1 MRHKIKIAV
10 GCVLIITGFL
20 ATNIAVGQL
29 TSLQN
34 DTRTKCTSLIIDGG
48 EKTVGREDGNY
59 KTAEKFLTDDEIYAE
74 IQESCYSTPVIE
86 AMLNDGR
93 LLGYVDQLK
102 AEGWIPQDFTP
113 AGSKSSNT
121 SSAEAKTETPAE
133 TATETSTSDDK
144 QPEKTEKNNKSETK
158 TETKKEPTQEEI
170 DAAWE
175 ETERVEATCIED
187 GKIVYTNSITG
198 DTKEESIPADGHD
211 YEVTD
216 TTEAAC
222 TEDGKNTYTCKVCG
236 DSYEEAIPATGHTEG
251 EWRVTKEAGL
261 FSTGSKEVACEKC
274 GEVLDTEVIPQT
286 CPLPLAAVIG
296 IVVAVVAVLGI
307 VIIVV
312 KKRNK
317 NRQMEK

>member
-1 MRHKIKIAV
+1 MRHKIKIVV

-34 DTRTKCTSLIIDGG
+34 DTHTKCSGIVIDGG
-48 EKTVGREDGNY
+48 EKTVGHRDNEY
-59 KTAEKFLTDDEIYAE
+59 KVAEKYETDAEIYE
-74 IQESCYSTPVIE
+74 DIQSNSFSTQIIE
-86 AMLNDGR
+86 TMINDGY

-113 AGSKSSNT
+113 A
-121 SSAEAKTETPAE
+121 ETPN
-133 TATETSTSDDK
+133 ETSTSDNK
-144 QPEKTEKNNKSETK
+144 QPEKTETK

-175 ETERVEATCIED
+175 ETERVEATCTED
-187 GKIVYTNSITG
+187 GKIVYNNSITG
-198 DTKEESIPADGHD
+198 DTKEESIPASGHD

-216 TTEAAC
+216 ATEAAC

-251 EWRVTKEAGL
+251 EWKVTKEAGL
-261 FSTGSKEVACEKC
+261 FSTGSKEVTCEKC
-274 GEVLDTEVIPQT
+274 GEILDTEEIPQT
-286 CPLPLAAVIG
+286 CPLPLAVVIG
-296 IVVAVVAVLGI
+296 VVVAVV
-307 VIIVV
+307 VIIGVIVV
-312 KKRNK
+312 LVRRRK
-317 NRQMEK
+317 NI

>member
-34 DTRTKCTSLIIDGG
+34 DTRTKCEGIVIDGG
-48 EKTVGREDGNY
+48 EKTVGRNDADYTLFEEYG
-59 KTAEKFLTDDEIYAE
+59 TDAEIYACIE
-74 IQESCYSTPVIE
+74 DGYFSTPVIE
-86 AMLNDGR
+86 KILNDGR
-93 LLGYVDQLK
+93 CLGYVEQLK

-113 AGSKSSNT
+113 AGSKSQNT

-133 TATETSTSDDK
+133 TSNETSTTDNK

-175 ETERVEATCIED
+175 ETERVEATCTED

-198 DTKEESIPADGHD
+198 DTKEESIPASGHD

-251 EWRVTKEAGL
+251 EWKVTKEAGL
-261 FSTGSKEVACEKC
+261 FSTGSKEVTCEKC
-274 GEVLDTEVIPQT
+274 GEVLDTEEIPQT

-296 IVVAVVAVLGI
+296 IVVAVV
-307 VIIVV
+307 VIIGVIVV
-312 KKRNK
+312 LVRRRK
-317 NRQMEK
+317 NI

>member
-1 MRHKIKIAV
+1 MRHKIKIVV

-34 DTRTKCTSLIIDGG
+34 DTRTKCSGIVTEGG
-48 EKTVGREDGNY
+48 EKTVGREDGSY
-59 KTAEKFLTDDEIYAE
+59 RTMEKYATDEEIYACIE
-74 IQESCYSTPVIE
+74 DAYFSTPVIE
-86 AMLNDGR
+86 QILNDGR
-93 LLGYVDQLK
+93 CLAYVDQLK

-121 SSAEAKTETPAE
+121 SSVEAKPETPAE
-133 TATETSTSDDK
+133 TSNETSASDNK

-175 ETERVEATCIED
+175 ETERVEATCTED

-198 DTKEESIPADGHD
+198 DTKEESIPTTGHD

-236 DSYEEAIPATGHTEG
+236 DAYEEAIPATGHTEG
-251 EWRVTKEAGL
+251 EWKVTKEAGL
-261 FSTGSKEVACEKC
+261 FSTGSKEVTCEKC
-274 GEVLDTEVIPQT
+274 GEVLDTAEIPQT

-296 IVVAVVAVLGI
+296 IVVAVV
-307 VIIVV
+307 VIIGVIVV
-312 KKRNK
+312 LVRRRK
-317 NRQMEK
+317 NI

>member
-1 MRHKIKIAV
+1 MRHKIKIVV

-34 DTRTKCTSLIIDGG
+34 DTHTKCSGIVIDGG
-48 EKTVGREDGNY
+48 EKTVGHRDNEY
-59 KTAEKFLTDDEIYAE
+59 KVAEKYETDAEIYE
-74 IQESCYSTPVIE
+74 DIQSNSFSTQIIE
-86 AMLNDGR
+86 TMINDGY

-113 AGSKSSNT
+113 A
-121 SSAEAKTETPAE
+121 ETPN
-133 TATETSTSDDK
+133 ETSTSDNK
-144 QPEKTEKNNKSETK
+144 QPEKTETK

-175 ETERVEATCIED
+175 ETERVEATCTED
-187 GKIVYTNSITG
+187 GKIVYNNSITG
-198 DTKEESIPADGHD
+198 DTKEESIPASGHD

-216 TTEAAC
+216 ATEAAC

-251 EWRVTKEAGL
+251 EWKVTKEAGL
-261 FSTGSKEVACEKC
+261 FSTGSKAVTCEKC
-274 GEVLDTEVIPQT
+274 GEILDTEEIPQT
-286 CPLPLAAVIG
+286 CPLPLAVVIG
-296 IVVAVVAVLGI
+296 VVVAVV
-307 VIIVV
+307 VIIGVIVV
-312 KKRNK
+312 LVRRRK
-317 NRQMEK
+317 NI

>member
-1 MRHKIKIAV
+1 MRHKIKIVV

-34 DTRTKCTSLIIDGG
+34 DTRTKCSGIVTEGG
-48 EKTVGREDGNY
+48 EKTVGRCDNEY
-59 KTAEKFLTDDEIYAE
+59 KLAEKYESDAEIYAE
-74 IQESCYSTPVIE
+74 IQEAAYSTPIIE
-86 AMLNDGR
+86 TMINDGY

-113 AGSKSSNT
+113 AGSKTSNT

-133 TATETSTSDDK
+133 TPNETSTSDNK

-175 ETERVEATCIED
+175 ETERVEATCTED

-198 DTKEESIPADGHD
+198 DTKEESIPAAGHD

-236 DSYEEAIPATGHTEG
+236 DAYEEAIPATGHTEG
-251 EWRVTKEAGL
+251 EWKVTKEAGL
-261 FSTGSKEVACEKC
+261 FSTGSKEVTCEKC
-274 GEVLDTEVIPQT
+274 GEVLNTEEIPQT

-296 IVVAVVAVLGI
+296 IVVAVV
-307 VIIVV
+307 VIIGVIVV
-312 KKRNK
+312 LVRRRK
-317 NRQMEK
+317 NI

>member
-1 MRHKIKIAV
+1 MKNKIKKYATIGTIAIMGLLLANTAV
-10 GCVLIITGFL
+10 EKTVTVISDTDTSCVT
-20 ATNIAVGQL
+20 VY
-29 TSLQN
+29 S
-34 DTRTKCTSLIIDGG
+34 GG
-48 EKTVGREDGNY
+48 EKTVTHEDGSY
-59 KTAEKFLTDDEIYAE
+59 RTMEKYATDEEIYACIE
-74 IQESCYSTPVIE
+74 DAYFSTPVIE
-86 AMLNDGR
+86 QILNDGR
-93 LLGYVDQLK
+93 CLAYVDQLK

-121 SSAEAKTETPAE
+121 SSVEAKPETPAE
-133 TATETSTSDDK
+133 TSNETSASDNK

-175 ETERVEATCIED
+175 ETERVEATCTED

-198 DTKEESIPADGHD
+198 DTKEESIPTTGHD

-236 DSYEEAIPATGHTEG
+236 DAYEEAIPATGHTEG
-251 EWRVTKEAGL
+251 EWKVTKEAGL
-261 FSTGSKEVACEKC
+261 FSTGSKEVTCEKC
-274 GEVLDTEVIPQT
+274 GEVLDTAEIPQT

-296 IVVAVVAVLGI
+296 IVVAVV
-307 VIIVV
+307 VIIGVIVV
-312 KKRNK
+312 LVRRRK
-317 NRQMEK
+317 NI

>member
-1 MRHKIKIAV
+1 MRNKSKKLLVTLLICMAGLSFTCVAV
-10 GCVLIITGFL
+10 NNGEE
-20 ATNIAVGQL
+20 
-29 TSLQN
+29 
-34 DTRTKCTSLIIDGG
+34 KCSGIVIDGG
-48 EKTVGREDGNY
+48 EKTVGRGDESY
-59 KTAEKFLTDDEIYAE
+59 KVAEKYSTDAEIYE
-74 IQESCYSTPVIE
+74 DIQDNYYSTSIIE
-86 AMLNDGR
+86 TMINDGH

-121 SSAEAKTETPAE
+121 SSAEVKTETPVE
-133 TATETSTSDDK
+133 TPNETSTSDNK
-144 QPEKTEKNNKSETK
+144 QPEKTEKNNKSEIK
-158 TETKKEPTQEEI
+158 TETTQEEI

-175 ETERVEATCIED
+175 ETERVEATCTED

-198 DTKEESIPADGHD
+198 DTKEESIPAAGHD

-236 DSYEEAIPATGHTEG
+236 DAYEEAIPATGHTEG
-251 EWRVTKEAGL
+251 EWKVTKEAGL
-261 FSTGSKEVACEKC
+261 FSTGSKEVTCEKC
-274 GEVLDTEVIPQT
+274 GEVLNTEKIPQT

-296 IVVAVVAVLGI
+296 IVLAVVAVFGI

-312 KKRNK
+312 KKRK
-317 NRQMEK
+317 

>member
-1 MRHKIKIAV
+1 MRHKIKIVV

-34 DTRTKCTSLIIDGG
+34 DTRIKCSGIVIDGG
-48 EKTVGREDGNY
+48 EKTVGHRDNEY
-59 KTAEKFLTDDEIYAE
+59 KVAEKYETDAEIYE
-74 IQESCYSTPVIE
+74 DIQSNSFSTQIIE
-86 AMLNDGR
+86 TMINDGY

-113 AGSKSSNT
+113 A
-121 SSAEAKTETPAE
+121 ETPN
-133 TATETSTSDDK
+133 ETSTSDNK
-144 QPEKTEKNNKSETK
+144 QPEKTETK

-175 ETERVEATCIED
+175 ETERVEATCTED

-198 DTKEESIPADGHD
+198 DVKEESIPAAGHD

-236 DSYEEAIPATGHTEG
+236 DAYEEAIPATGHTEG
-251 EWRVTKEAGL
+251 EWKVTREAGL
-261 FSTGSKEVACEKC
+261 FSTGSKEVTCEKC
-274 GEVLDTEVIPQT
+274 GEILDTEEIPQT

-296 IVVAVVAVLGI
+296 IVVAVV
-307 VIIVV
+307 VIIGVIVV
-312 KKRNK
+312 LVRRRK
-317 NRQMEK
+317 NI

>member
-34 DTRTKCTSLIIDGG
+34 DTRTKCEGIVIDGG
-48 EKTVGREDGNY
+48 EKTEGRNDADYTLFEEYG
-59 KTAEKFLTDDEIYAE
+59 TDAEIYACIE
-74 IQESCYSTPVIE
+74 DGYFSTPVIE
-86 AMLNDGR
+86 KILNDGR
-93 LLGYVDQLK
+93 CLGYVEQLK

-113 AGSKSSNT
+113 AGSKSQNT

-133 TATETSTSDDK
+133 TSNETSTTDNK

-175 ETERVEATCIED
+175 ETERVEATCTED

-198 DTKEESIPADGHD
+198 DTKEESIPASGHD

-251 EWRVTKEAGL
+251 EWKVTKEAGL
-261 FSTGSKEVACEKC
+261 FSTGSKEVTCEKC
-274 GEVLDTEVIPQT
+274 GEVLDTEEIPQT

-296 IVVAVVAVLGI
+296 IVVAVV
-307 VIIVV
+307 VIIGVIVV
-312 KKRNK
+312 LVRRRK
-317 NRQMEK
+317 NI

>member
-1 MRHKIKIAV
+1 MKNKIKKYATIGTIAIMGLLLANTAV
-10 GCVLIITGFL
+10 EKTVTVISDTDTSCVT
-20 ATNIAVGQL
+20 VY
-29 TSLQN
+29 S
-34 DTRTKCTSLIIDGG
+34 GG
-48 EKTVGREDGNY
+48 EKTVGREDGSY
-59 KTAEKFLTDDEIYAE
+59 RTMEKYATDEEIYACIE
-74 IQESCYSTPVIE
+74 DAYFSTPVIE
-86 AMLNDGR
+86 QILNDGR
-93 LLGYVDQLK
+93 CLAYVDQLK

-121 SSAEAKTETPAE
+121 SSVEAKPETPAE
-133 TATETSTSDDK
+133 TSNETSASDNK

-175 ETERVEATCIED
+175 ETERVEATCTED

-198 DTKEESIPADGHD
+198 DTKEESIPTTGHD

-236 DSYEEAIPATGHTEG
+236 DAYEEAIPATGHTEG
-251 EWRVTKEAGL
+251 EWKVTKEAGL
-261 FSTGSKEVACEKC
+261 FSTGSKEVTCEKC
-274 GEVLDTEVIPQT
+274 GEILDTEEIPQT

-296 IVVAVVAVLGI
+296 IVVAVV
-307 VIIVV
+307 VIIGVIVV
-312 KKRNK
+312 LVRRRK
-317 NRQMEK
+317 NI

>member
-1 MRHKIKIAV
+1 MRHKIKIVV

-34 DTRTKCTSLIIDGG
+34 DTRIKCSGIVIDGG
-48 EKTVGREDGNY
+48 EKTVGRCDNEY
-59 KTAEKFLTDDEIYAE
+59 KLAEKYETDAEIYE
-74 IQESCYSTPVIE
+74 DIQDNQFSTPIIE
-86 AMLNDGR
+86 TMINDGY
-93 LLGYVDQLK
+93 LLGYVEQLK

-113 AGSKSSNT
+113 AGSKSQNT

-133 TATETSTSDDK
+133 TSNETSTTDK
-144 QPEKTEKNNKSETK
+144 QPEKTETK

-175 ETERVEATCIED
+175 ETERVEATCTED

-198 DTKEESIPADGHD
+198 DTKEESIPASGHD

-251 EWRVTKEAGL
+251 EWKVTKEAGL
-261 FSTGSKEVACEKC
+261 FSTGSKEVTCEKC
-274 GEVLDTEVIPQT
+274 GEVLDTEEIPQT

-296 IVVAVVAVLGI
+296 IVVAVV
-307 VIIVV
+307 VIIGVIVV
-312 KKRNK
+312 LVRRRK
-317 NRQMEK
+317 NI

>member
-1 MRHKIKIAV
+1 MRHKIKIVV

-34 DTRTKCTSLIIDGG
+34 DTRTICSGIVIDGG
-48 EKTVGREDGNY
+48 EKTVGHRDNEY
-59 KTAEKFLTDDEIYAE
+59 KVAEKYETDAEIYE
-74 IQESCYSTPVIE
+74 DIQSNSFSTPIIE
-86 AMLNDGR
+86 TMINDGH

-121 SSAEAKTETPAE
+121 SSVEAKPETPAE
-133 TATETSTSDDK
+133 TSNETSASDNK

-175 ETERVEATCIED
+175 ETERVEATCTED

-198 DTKEESIPADGHD
+198 DTKEESIPTTGHD

-236 DSYEEAIPATGHTEG
+236 DAYEEAIPATGHTEG
-251 EWRVTKEAGL
+251 EWKVTKEAGL
-261 FSTGSKEVACEKC
+261 FSTGSKEVTCEKC
-274 GEVLDTEVIPQT
+274 GEILDTEEIPQT

-296 IVVAVVAVLGI
+296 IVVAVVVILG
-307 VIIVV
+307 VIVV
-312 KKRNK
+312 LVRRRK
-317 NRQMEK
+317 NI

>member
-1 MRHKIKIAV
+1 MKNKIKKYATIGTMGLLLANTAV
-10 GCVLIITGFL
+10 EKTVTVISDTDTSCVT
-20 ATNIAVGQL
+20 VY
-29 TSLQN
+29 S
-34 DTRTKCTSLIIDGG
+34 GG
-48 EKTVGREDGNY
+48 EKTVGREDGSY
-59 KTAEKFLTDDEIYAE
+59 RTMEKYATDEEIYACIE
-74 IQESCYSTPVIE
+74 DAYFSTPVIE
-86 AMLNDGR
+86 QILNDGR
-93 LLGYVDQLK
+93 CLAYVDQLK

-121 SSAEAKTETPAE
+121 SSVEAKPETPAE
-133 TATETSTSDDK
+133 TSNETSASDNK

-175 ETERVEATCIED
+175 ETERVEAICTED

-198 DTKEESIPADGHD
+198 DTKEESIPTTGHD

-236 DSYEEAIPATGHTEG
+236 DAYEEAIPATGHTEG
-251 EWRVTKEAGL
+251 EWKVTKEAGL
-261 FSTGSKEVACEKC
+261 FSTGSKEVTCEKC
-274 GEVLDTEVIPQT
+274 GEVLDTAEIPQT

-296 IVVAVVAVLGI
+296 LVVAVVVILG
-307 VIIVV
+307 VIVV
-312 KKRNK
+312 LVRRRK
-317 NRQMEK
+317 NI

>member
-1 MRHKIKIAV
+1 MRHKIKIVV

-34 DTRTKCTSLIIDGG
+34 DTRTKCSGIVTEGG
-48 EKTVGREDGNY
+48 EKTVGREDGSY
-59 KTAEKFLTDDEIYAE
+59 KLAEKYSTDAEIYEE
-74 IQESCYSTPVIE
+74 IHDNYYSTPIIE
-86 AMLNDGR
+86 TMINDGH

-133 TATETSTSDDK
+133 TPNETSTSDNE

-198 DTKEESIPADGHD
+198 DVKEESIPAAGHD

-236 DSYEEAIPATGHTEG
+236 DAYEEAIPATGHTEG
-251 EWRVTKEAGL
+251 EWKVTKEAGL
-261 FSTGSKEVACEKC
+261 FSTGSKEVTCENIRYRGNPSDMSIAACCSDRYCC
-274 GEVLDTEVIPQT
+274 GSCSNNRCNRGFSQT
-286 CPLPLAAVIG
+286 
-296 IVVAVVAVLGI
+296 
-307 VIIVV
+307 
-312 KKRNK
+312 
-317 NRQMEK
+317 

>member
-1 MRHKIKIAV
+1 MKNKIKKYATIGTIAIMGLLLANTAV
-10 GCVLIITGFL
+10 EKTVTVISDTDTSCVT
-20 ATNIAVGQL
+20 VY
-29 TSLQN
+29 S
-34 DTRTKCTSLIIDGG
+34 GG
-48 EKTVGREDGNY
+48 EKTVGREDGSY
-59 KTAEKFLTDDEIYAE
+59 RTMEKYATDEEIYACIE
-74 IQESCYSTPVIE
+74 DAYFSTPVIE
-86 AMLNDGR
+86 QILNDGR
-93 LLGYVDQLK
+93 CLAYVDQLK

-121 SSAEAKTETPAE
+121 SSVEAKPETPAE
-133 TATETSTSDDK
+133 TSNETSASDNK

-175 ETERVEATCIED
+175 ETERVEATCTED

-198 DTKEESIPADGHD
+198 DTKEESIPTTGHD

-236 DSYEEAIPATGHTEG
+236 DSYVEAIPATGHTEG
-251 EWRVTKEAGL
+251 EWKVTKEAGL
-261 FSTGSKEVACEKC
+261 FSTGSKEVTCEKC
-274 GEVLDTEVIPQT
+274 GEVLDTAEIPQT

-296 IVVAVVAVLGI
+296 IVVAVV
-307 VIIVV
+307 VIIGVIVV
-312 KKRNK
+312 LVRRRK
-317 NRQMEK
+317 NI